1 MPCTGIALIEKRPVS
16 LTSQLER
23 EVDHLRNDAF
33 KPFHLL
39 IETAI
44 VKHRF
49 QQAEILPH
57 ANEGRSSAETRC

>member
-39 IETAI
+39 IEPTI
-44 VKHRF
+44 V
-49 QQAEILPH
+49 
-57 ANEGRSSAETRC
+57 